1 MMLARVL
8 RRVGN
13 ALHSVGSGVRNTLVT
28 HSVQVSEKPTPRWA
42 PGAAL
47 QTAYQIASR
56 EFAGIARK
64 GGDIPYLSHLLA
76 VSALVIEH
84 GGTEEQ
90 AAAGL
95 LHDVLEDSN
104 VTVELLVAELVAG
117 EVSSESAH
125 FIAKIVEGTSDGK
138 PGGERSSATWK
149 QRKSDYHASLAAK
162 PATDPS
168 LLVSLADKVHN
179 LESTLVQV
187 RAGETLKEI
196 YRHFN
201 FGPDGQ
207 RWNYEELH
215 KCFATHAES
224 NPQLQRLVTRFERGL
239 CEVFAR

>member
-13 ALHSVGSGVRNTLVT
+13 ALHSVGSDVRNTLVT

-95 LHDVLEDSN
+95 LHDVLEDSPISAN
-104 VTVELLVAELVAG
+104 SLTWELMAAEVPAQ
-117 EVSSESAH
+117 SAH
-125 FIAKIVEGTSDGK
+125 NIVAIIKGTSDGEY
-138 PGGERSSATWK
+138 GQERSPETWYE
-149 QRKSDYHASLAAK
+149 RKTKYHEHLTAKSSD
-162 PATDPS
+162 DPS
-168 LLVSLADKVHN
+168 ILVSLADKVHN
-179 LESTLVQV
+179 AESTLTQV
-187 RAGETLKEI
+187 RAGQTLDEI
-196 YRHFN
+196 FANFN
-201 FGPDGQ
+201 FGREGQ
-207 RWNYEELH
+207 EMNYRGLLAAFTKH
-215 KCFATHAES
+215 STQ
-224 NPQLQRLVTRFERGL
+224 NPGLARLVTRLERAI
-239 CEVFAR
+239 EEIFTP